1 MCANPDWLFGLIN
14 REDRFNS
21 TCDIA
26 TNNVYKDLNGTITNC
41 LVDSLNSSKQYQ

>member
-26 TNNVYKDLNGTITNC
+26 TNNVYKDLNVIPISI
-41 LVDSLNSSKQYQ
+41 LLLLLILFRAI